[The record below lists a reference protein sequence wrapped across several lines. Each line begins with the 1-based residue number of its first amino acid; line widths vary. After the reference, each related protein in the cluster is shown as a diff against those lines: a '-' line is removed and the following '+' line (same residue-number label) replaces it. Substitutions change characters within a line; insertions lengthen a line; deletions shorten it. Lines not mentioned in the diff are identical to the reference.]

1 MVSINFE
8 LDNDGHFYNDVVADP
23 PVIEKI
29 TVTLAIYVNINYI
42 NSLMQTNI
50 NILLQHPL
58 LQPYATAKFKL
69 VQIFKTSK
77 SQESLVVLRDFCRSL
92 VRRCENILFYAHL
105 LFWQDP
111 ATNVRS
117 PYEFDDIL
125 KECIEFGIKELE
137 LNNKIFGM
145 RNNYSIQ
152 SIIINDQLKQNVK
165 NNVKRLGYKYDK
177 NSK

>member
-8 LDNDGHFYNDVVADP
+8 LNNAGHFYDDTGTEVDEKFESTVALR
-23 PVIEKI
+23 VKFKF
-29 TVTLAIYVNINYI
+29 Y

-69 VQIFKTSK
+69 MQICKSAKTK
-77 SQESLVVLRDFCRSL
+77 QSLDVLIDFVENL
-92 VRRCENILFYAHL
+92 HDRCNTILYYSHL
-105 LFWQDP
+105 LFWQDT

-117 PYEFDDIL
+117 PYDFDDIL
-125 KECIEFGIKELE
+125 KECIEFGIKEIE
-137 LNNKIFGM
+137 LNNKINDM
-145 RNNYSIQ
+145 KNNYSIQ
-152 SIIINDQLKQNVK
+152 SIILNDQLKQNVK